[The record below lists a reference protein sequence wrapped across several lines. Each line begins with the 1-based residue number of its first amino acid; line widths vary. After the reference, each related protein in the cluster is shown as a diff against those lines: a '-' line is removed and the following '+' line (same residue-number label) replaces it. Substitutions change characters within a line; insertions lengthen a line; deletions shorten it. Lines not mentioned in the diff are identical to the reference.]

1 MINTNE
7 INVIKISK
15 RILYYYLP
23 TWIVYTIITSLL
35 VGQEWGII
43 AFTSNFRIMLA
54 LPLTM
59 YLASILPL
67 LFFKS
72 MSPILRRTCVIF
84 VCLVIAL
91 INIYLS
97 ADFSS
102 INLSF
107 DRIPLSTQAESAIL
121 TLILAILSYVVI
133 VSWIYFIEERQF
145 ITETETIAEQ
155 NRKTHTEKKTTETYL
170 KLLQAQIEPHFLFNT
185 LTSVLSLSDTDLKKA
200 KIMHKNFMQYLN
212 TALGKTRQC
221 VTTVGQEIEL
231 IKSYLDIFKVR
242 MGERLRYTVETDS
255 DVSGLPFPSM
265 LIQPII
271 ENAIKHGLEPKIEG
285 GEIKIKV
292 TKREENILCWQIE
305 DTGLGM
311 YEKSQLGTGLSNII
325 ERIEMLYDNKGSL
338 KIKENQPSGVKV
350 IMEVPCV

>member
-1 MINTNE
+1 MKNTKQ
-7 INVIKISK
+7 INVIQISK

-23 TWIVYTIITSLL
+23 VWIIYAVITSFL
-35 VGQEWGII
+35 VGKEWGII
-43 AFTSNFRIMLA
+43 AFMSNFRFMLVM
-54 LPLTM
+54 PLTM
-59 YLASILPL
+59 YLASVLPL

-72 MSPILRRTCVIF
+72 MPPVLRRSCVIF
-84 VCLVIAL
+84 ACLVIAI
-91 INIYLS
+91 ININLS

-107 DRIPLSTQAESAIL
+107 DHLPLSTEAESAVLTVIL
-121 TLILAILSYVVI
+121 TSLSYVVI
-133 VSWIYFIEERQF
+133 VSWIYFMEEKQF
-145 ITETETIAEQ
+145 ITETEIIAEQ
-155 NRKTHTEKKTTETYL
+155 NRKTQTEKRTTETYL

-185 LTSVLSLSDTDLKKA
+185 LTSILSLSDTDLNKA

-242 MGERLRYTVETDS
+242 MGDRLHYSIEAEDGVKN
-255 DVSGLPFPSM
+255 LPFPSM
-265 LIQPII
+265 LIQPIV

-292 TKREENILCWQIE
+292 TAHKENILCWQIE

-311 YEKSQLGTGLSNII
+311 YEKSNPGTGLSNII
-325 ERIEMLYDNKGSL
+325 ERIEMLYDGKGVLKLTENK
-338 KIKENQPSGVKV
+338 PSGVKV

>member
-1 MINTNE
+1 MNNTKE

-15 RILYYYLP
+15 QILYYYLP
-23 TWIVYTIITSLL
+23 IWIVYAIITSWL
-35 VGQEWGII
+35 VGQEWGIF
-43 AFTSNFRIMLA
+43 AFTYNFKVMLV

-59 YLASILPL
+59 YLASILPF

-72 MSPILRRTCVIF
+72 MSPILRRTCVIS
-84 VCLVIAL
+84 VCLIIAA

-97 ADFSS
+97 ADFSNM
-102 INLSF
+102 NLPF
-107 DRIPLSTQAESAIL
+107 YRFLFSTQAGSILLTEIL
-121 TLILAILSYVVI
+121 TNLAYVVI
-133 VSWIYFIEERQF
+133 VSWIYFVEEKQF
-145 ITETETIAEQ
+145 ITETKTIIEQ
-155 NRKTHTEKKTTETYL
+155 NRRVNTEKKATETYL

-185 LTSVLSLSDTDLKKA
+185 LTSILSLSDTNMSKA
-200 KIMHKNFMQYLN
+200 KIMHKNFMQYLK
-212 TALGKTRQC
+212 TTLSKTRLS
-221 VTTVGQEIEL
+221 VTTVSQEIEL

-242 MGERLRYTVETDS
+242 MGERLQYSIEADD
-255 DVSGLPFPSM
+255 DVNDLPFPSM
-265 LIQPII
+265 LIQPIV
-271 ENAIKHGLEPKIEG
+271 ENAIRHGLEPKIEG

-292 TKREENILCWQIE
+292 TKREENMLCWQIE

-311 YEKSQLGTGLSNII
+311 YEKSHLGTGLSNII